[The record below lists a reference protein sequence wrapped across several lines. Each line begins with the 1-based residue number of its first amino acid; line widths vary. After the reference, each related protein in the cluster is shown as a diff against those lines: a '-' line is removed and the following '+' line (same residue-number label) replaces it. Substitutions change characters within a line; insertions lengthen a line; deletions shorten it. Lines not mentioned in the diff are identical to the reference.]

1 MKAVHRRTPVVSGRY
16 KLRCSDPS
24 RTRARALAGTGE
36 IDGLVRPAPGD
47 APIERM
53 VLS

>member
-16 KLRCSDPS
+16 QLRCSDPS
-24 RTRARALAGTGE
+24 LTRTRALTGTGE
-36 IDGLVRPAPGD
+36 VDGLVSPAPGD